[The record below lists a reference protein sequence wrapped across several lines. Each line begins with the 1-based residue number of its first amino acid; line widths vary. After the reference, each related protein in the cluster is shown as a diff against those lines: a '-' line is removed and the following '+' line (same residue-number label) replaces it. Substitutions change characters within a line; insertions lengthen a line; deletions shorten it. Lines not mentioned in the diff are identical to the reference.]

1 MRWAAILAAG
11 LCAPAAFADE
21 GGPLLGGVGRITVQG
36 GWRLVAND
44 TFYDRYASRPEN
56 AGLAPSPRSKGSP
69 IGLASF
75 AYAVTDFVEL
85 GVDLFGT
92 VQRLQ
97 LTGQPRLNTVSYG
110 ALLGL
115 RLQGGL
121 DVGPDGLVP
130 FVGIL
135 TGPLLASATFEGQ
148 ASKETLTQAWGATV
162 GATLRLTPVW
172 GLTAEYRLVRAR
184 GAVEAPGRKFG
195 TFNAGGSWF
204 GLGITYTFPPEPS
217 HPGRGF

>member
-1 MRWAAILAAG
+1 MRWGFALAAA
-11 LCAPAAFADE
+11 LCAPAAFASED
-21 GGPLLGGVGRITVQG
+21 GPLREGVGRITVQG

-56 AGLAPSPRSKGSP
+56 AGLEPSPRSQGSP
-69 IGLASF
+69 IGMATF
-75 AYAVTDFVEL
+75 AYAITDLVEL

-92 VQRLQ
+92 LERLQ
-97 LTGQPRLNTVSYG
+97 LTGQPRLTTISYG

-121 DVGPDGLVP
+121 NVGPEGLVP
-130 FVGIL
+130 FVGVL
-135 TGPLLASATFEGQ
+135 TGPLLASAAFQGQ
-148 ASKETLTQAWGATV
+148 AAKETLIQAWGATV
-162 GATLRLTPVW
+162 GATFRLTPVW

-184 GAVEAPGRKFG
+184 GAVEAPGRRFG

-204 GLGITYTFPPEPS
+204 GLGITYTFPPGPSEPS
-217 HPGRGF
+217 RRF